1 MKRRRFTQTESL
13 QQRLAAF
20 AEAARAEA
28 AKLAPG
34 AERDALLKKARQADT
49 ASHLDDWA
57 ASKGLQ
63 APK

>member
-13 QQRLAAF
+13 QQRLASF

-28 AKLAPG
+28 ATLSPG
-34 AERDALLKKARQADT
+34 PERDALLKKARQADT

-57 ASKGLQ
+57 RSKGLQ
-63 APK
+63 APE